1 MKKAL
6 TLARI
11 LVTTT
16 LLGLLLWR
24 VDLQHV
30 AELFAQIA
38 PLPLVAAV
46 LVLASVNPLL
56 ALRWRAILADGGHH
70 LRYAVLLRLL
80 FIGWFFNQLLPT
92 GIGGDAVR
100 VWMCRKLGMDLGASI
115 RGVLIDRAWGYVLV
129 VFLSLGGL
137 PVLLRVIQDP
147 LQRRSLIAL
156 LLIAFAGMIAGLVL
170 QRLPAALMH
179 FRPVASIATL
189 SRQACDL
196 LRKPRDAFFVIA
208 LSAVGLA
215 LTILAVKLVG
225 DSLGVY
231 LPLLTWV
238 IVLPPVMLIQLVPM
252 SVGGWGVREAAL
264 VVLLG
269 HFGVAEEPALAVSL
283 LVGISQIVVGLPGGL
298 MWLAASNT
306 DTPTKAVDLAG
317 DKNASLSMASG
328 KKTG

>member
-56 ALRWRAILADGGHH
+56 ALRWRTILADGGHH

-100 VWMCRKLGMDLGASI
+100 VWMCARPSGAS
-115 RGVLIDRAWGYVLV
+115 
-129 VFLSLGGL
+129 
-137 PVLLRVIQDP
+137 
-147 LQRRSLIAL
+147 
-156 LLIAFAGMIAGLVL
+156 
-170 QRLPAALMH
+170 
-179 FRPVASIATL
+179 
-189 SRQACDL
+189 
-196 LRKPRDAFFVIA
+196 
-208 LSAVGLA
+208 
-215 LTILAVKLVG
+215 
-225 DSLGVY
+225 
-231 LPLLTWV
+231 
-238 IVLPPVMLIQLVPM
+238 
-252 SVGGWGVREAAL
+252 
-264 VVLLG
+264 
-269 HFGVAEEPALAVSL
+269 
-283 LVGISQIVVGLPGGL
+283 
-298 MWLAASNT
+298 
-306 DTPTKAVDLAG
+306 
-317 DKNASLSMASG
+317 
-328 KKTG
+328 